1 MLIAQLTGNT
11 CSVPSLGVS
20 SAPSRGCPIFSLCR
34 RLLDAGHGDRG
45 LVVQRGDTAVLTIRS
60 IAMAAKMTVREN
72 DDIGP
77 RFAKYS
83 EPKFAHEENGNG

>member
-11 CSVPSLGVS
+11 CSVPSLGMS
-20 SAPSRGCPIFSLCR
+20 STPSKGDPIFSLCR
-34 RLLDAGHGDRG
+34 RLLNAGHGDRG

-77 RFAKYS
+77 RFAKYI
-83 EPKFAHEENGNG
+83 EPKFAGGESVNV